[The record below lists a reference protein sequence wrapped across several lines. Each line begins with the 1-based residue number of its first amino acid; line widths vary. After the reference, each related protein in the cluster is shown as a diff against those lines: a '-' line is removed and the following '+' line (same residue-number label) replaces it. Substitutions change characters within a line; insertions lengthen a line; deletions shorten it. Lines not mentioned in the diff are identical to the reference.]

1 MELLILATSTVI
13 TIDDPSTD
21 LDKLEEVLNNNH
33 HDNDFILDI
42 NVTTQEMYDKVKK
55 MKLNFMRRIH
65 LRDPNIVRLYG
76 LPIKNTQ

>member
-1 MELLILATSTVI
+1 MSHVMS
-13 TIDDPSTD
+13 IDDSSVD
-21 LDKLEEVLNNNH
+21 LDKLAEVLNNNH
-33 HDNDFILDI
+33 HEDDFILDI

-76 LPIKNTQ
+76 TPIENTHQ